1 METIIKRYVKQFG
14 YTPTLLELKNL
25 YTMGLMRLS
34 DNEENILIKEFE
46 KLNNY
51 EKNRSDKYMGVR

>member
-1 METIIKRYVKQFG
+1 MKAIVKRYVKQFG

-46 KLNNY
+46 IEL
-51 EKNRSDKYMGVR
+51 